1 MKSILKTMTAMASAV
16 MLTIGMASAQ
26 DAPGVSKDKLTIGA
40 WVALSGPVA
49 IYGVPLKAGAQAYL
63 DRVNAEGGV
72 NGRKI
77 EWIVDDN
84 AYNPQQSVAV
94 ARKLI
99 TRDNVFA
106 IVIGHGTAQSAA
118 TFPYVIDQAKVPFVV
133 PYGGAPEWYNPP
145 RPGLLGLHVL
155 YDDQANALGRWA
167 AQTGAKKI
175 LVVHGTLSSFDIPAT
190 FVKPGAEAVNK
201 DVEVELMAVKNGTSD
216 YGPIIVD
223 IMNKKPDAIVSIQ
236 LQQETVLLAKG
247 LRQQNQATPIFAW
260 APTASQTTIA
270 LGGEFVEG
278 LRSVSITNPPT
289 ADTPAMQEYR
299 DDLAKYAPSEKPDFA
314 SLSAYGAMKVFV
326 EALKNSAEPL
336 TRESLVEG
344 FYKLKG
350 YDSGIFP
357 PVTYSAEQPL
367 GGHILFPLEVKG
379 GKWVSAGEPVD
390 VANF

>member
-1 MKSILKTMTAMASAV
+1 MKHISQKILAMAAAMVFSA
-16 MLTIGMASAQ
+16 GMAGAQ
-26 DAPGVSKDKLTIGA
+26 DAPGVTKDKLTIGA

-49 IYGVPLKAGAQAYL
+49 IYGAPLKAGAQAYL
-63 DRVNAEGGV
+63 DRVNTEGGV

-133 PYGGAPEWYNPP
+133 PYGGAPEWYTPP
-145 RPGLLGLHVL
+145 KPGLLGLHVL

-167 AQTGAKKI
+167 ASTGAKKI

-190 FVKPGAEAVNK
+190 FVKPGAEAVSG
-201 DVEVELMAVKNGTSD
+201 DVQVELMAVKNGTAD

-247 LRQQNQATPIFAW
+247 LRQQNQDTPIFAW
-260 APTASQTTIA
+260 APTAAQSTIK

-289 ADTPAMQEYR
+289 ADTPAMQQYR
-299 DDLAKYAPSEKPDFA
+299 DDLAKYAPSEEPDFA
-314 SLSAYGAMKVFV
+314 SLSSYGAMKIFV
-326 EALKNSAEPL
+326 EALKNSDEPL
-336 TRESLVEG
+336 TRESMIQG
-344 FYKLKG
+344 FYKLNG

-357 PVTYSAEQPL
+357 PVTYSAEQAL
-367 GGHILFPLEVKG
+367 GGHILFPLEIKD
-379 GKWVSAGEPVD
+379 GKWQSAGEPVD
-390 VANF
+390 VSKF